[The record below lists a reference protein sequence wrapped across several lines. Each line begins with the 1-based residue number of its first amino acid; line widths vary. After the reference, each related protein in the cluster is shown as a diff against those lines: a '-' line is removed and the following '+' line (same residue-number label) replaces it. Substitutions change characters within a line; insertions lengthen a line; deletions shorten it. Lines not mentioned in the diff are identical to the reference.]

1 MTFASTPGLPV
12 GVHTGFPAEQYHAD
26 PAELPSLS
34 ASIACT
40 LVQKSPAH
48 ARVEHPRLN
57 PYLVREE
64 KKAFDLGTTVHAL
77 LLEQRAPEDVIHIVE
92 KDDWRTNEAK
102 DQAKYAR
109 EMGLIPLLDKD
120 NEDVLTMVAAARRQ
134 IREFDAAPPLLAD
147 GHAEATLV
155 WQEDGVTCRSRLD
168 WLRDDCM
175 AIDDVKTTSRIGGA
189 NQREFE
195 RGLYQHG
202 YDVKAAFYLRG
213 VKALSGVDAEF
224 RWIVIETAAPYALSV
239 VRPGPDVLA
248 LGADKVEYALR
259 VWKQCVQLDEWP
271 AYGNRIATAEMPAWA
286 EMQWLERSAV

>member
-1 MTFASTPGLPV
+1 MSLAATPGLPV
-12 GVHTGFPAEQYHAD
+12 GVHANIAADRYHND
-26 PAELPSLS
+26 PVETPSLS

-40 LVQKSPAH
+40 LVAKSPAH

-109 EMGLIPLLDKD
+109 SMGLIPLLDKD

-134 IREFDAAPPLLAD
+134 IEAFDAAPPLLAD

-155 WQEDGVTCRSRLD
+155 WQEDGVMCRARLD

-175 AIDDVKTTSRIGGA
+175 VIDDVKTSARGA
-189 NQREFE
+189 DPKMFE
-195 RGLYQHG
+195 RRTIYDHG

-213 VKALSGVDAEF
+213 VKAVTGVDAVF
-224 RWIVIETAAPYALSV
+224 RWIVIETVAPFVLSV
-239 VRPGPDVLA
+239 ITPGADVLA
-248 LGADKVEYALR
+248 VGQDKVEYAIR
-259 VWKQCVQLDEWP
+259 TWKRCLAVDEWP
-271 AYGNRIATAEMPAWA
+271 GYASSVVKAELPGWVEA
-286 EMQWLERSAV
+286 QWLERRDAA